1 MTRILV
7 VDDSPMDRRLAGGIL
22 AKNGFTVDYAGDGR
36 AALEAMAVE
45 LPSAVVTDLQM
56 PEMDGLALV
65 AECRRLH
72 PSIPIVLMTAHGSA
86 DTAVLALKTGAASYV
101 PKRSLASDLVN
112 TLRDILALTREVD
125 RSSTVD
131 PLEVRTV
138 NLEIRSSLEAIA
150 EVVGQLESHLI
161 QLALCDETG
170 MLQVG
175 VALREALV
183 NAVVHGNL
191 EVSSKL
197 HEESPTRFFEA
208 VKERQEL
215 APYNARTVKV
225 LAVYS
230 PLEVIYTIKDDGPGF
245 DTAALPDPTDLENLD
260 KPSGRGLML
269 IRTFM
274 DDVSFSSTG
283 SEIRMVKR
291 RASAKPATD

>member
-1 MTRILV
+1 
-7 VDDSPMDRRLAGGIL
+7 
-22 AKNGFTVDYAGDGR
+22 
-36 AALEAMAVE
+36 
-45 LPSAVVTDLQM
+45 
-56 PEMDGLALV
+56 
-65 AECRRLH
+65 
-72 PSIPIVLMTAHGSA
+72 
-86 DTAVLALKTGAASYV
+86 
-101 PKRSLASDLVN
+101 
-112 TLRDILALTREVD
+112 
-125 RSSTVD
+125 
-131 PLEVRTV
+131 
-138 NLEIRSSLEAIA
+138 
-150 EVVGQLESHLI
+150 
-161 QLALCDETG
+161 
-170 MLQVG
+170 
-175 VALREALV
+175 LV

-215 APYNARTVKV
+215 APYNARKVKV

-274 DDVSFSSTG
+274 DDVSFSATG